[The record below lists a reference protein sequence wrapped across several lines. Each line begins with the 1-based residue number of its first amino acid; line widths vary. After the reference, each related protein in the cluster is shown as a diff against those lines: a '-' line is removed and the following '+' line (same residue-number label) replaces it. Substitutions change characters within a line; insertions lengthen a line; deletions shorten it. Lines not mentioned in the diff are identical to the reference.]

1 MVGFGKRL
9 REARL
14 AWRLTLREVEERS
27 SKLAAQW
34 DNKKYRIS
42 ASWLD
47 RIERED
53 RALSATKLI
62 VLAFIYGLSADQ
74 LFAALQPGSTSFK
87 PRWDNLSAPNSTQLL
102 LHGPMQDHA
111 KYWISDE
118 MANEPAPPN
127 TTLLPTENEA
137 LPKQFRRGILGCR
150 DKTLEPMIPAGS
162 IVLIDTDRKAIV
174 SRKKWTH
181 EFDRPIYF
189 LITRTEYVCGFCE
202 LDRDAEWLTLV
213 PHPLSFESSRRW
225 RFKKEIEVVGT
236 VAGAFVRRP
245 MPVN

>member
-1 MVGFGKRL
+1 MVGIGNRL

-27 SKLAAQW
+27 FRLAEEWQ
-34 DNKKYRIS
+34 NQKYRIS

-47 RIERED
+47 RVERED

-74 LFAALQPGSTSFK
+74 MFAALQPGSLSK
-87 PRWDNLSAPNSTQLL
+87 PRLDNFSAPNATQLL
-102 LHGPMQDHA
+102 QKGPLQDHA
-111 KYWISDE
+111 QYWLPDGL
-118 MANEPAPPN
+118 ATQPAPET
-127 TTLLPTENEA
+127 TTLLPTEQGV
-137 LPKQFRRGILGCR
+137 LPTHYRRGILGGHDR
-150 DKTLEPMIPAGS
+150 TLDPMIPAGS
-162 IVLIDTDRKAIV
+162 IVLIDTGRKVIAA
-174 SRKKWTH
+174 RRKWTH

-189 LITRTEYVCGFCE
+189 LVTRTDYLCGFCE

-225 RFKKEIEVVGT
+225 RFKKEVEVIGT
-236 VAGAFVRRP
+236 VAGAFVRRAI
-245 MPVN
+245 PVN

>member
-1 MVGFGKRL
+1 MVGIGKRL

-14 AWRLTLREVEERS
+14 AWRLTLREVEDRS
-27 SKLAAQW
+27 SRLATQW
-34 DNKKYRIS
+34 DNRKYRIS

-74 LFAALQPGSTSFK
+74 LFAALQPGAASFK
-87 PRWDNLSAPNSTQLL
+87 PQWDNLSTPNSTQLL
-102 LHGPMQDHA
+102 LHGPLQDHA
-111 KYWISDE
+111 RYWLPDE
-118 MANEPAPPN
+118 LANQPAPPN
-127 TTLLPTENEA
+127 TTLLPTENGV
-137 LPKQFRRGILGCR
+137 LPKHFRRGILGCQ
-150 DKTLEPMIPAGS
+150 DKTLDPMIPPGS
-162 IVLIDTDRKAIV
+162 IVLIDTERKAIAA
-174 SRKKWTH
+174 RKKWTH

-202 LDRDAEWLTLV
+202 LDQEAEWLTLM

-225 RFKKEIEVVGT
+225 RFKREIEVLGT
-236 VAGAFVRRP
+236 VSGAFVRRP
-245 MPVN
+245 LPVN